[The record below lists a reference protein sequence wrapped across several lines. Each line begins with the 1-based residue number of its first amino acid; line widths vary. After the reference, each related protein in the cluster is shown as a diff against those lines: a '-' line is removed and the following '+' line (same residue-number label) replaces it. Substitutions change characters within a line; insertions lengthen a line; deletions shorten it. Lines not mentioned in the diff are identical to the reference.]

1 MCHDRGLTIWAD
13 SRRECN
19 EFMELSEMRDQLAD
33 FETRTD
39 KLGRRL

>member
-1 MCHDRGLTIWAD
+1 MIDAAGAMSPHGV
-13 SRRECN
+13 N
-19 EFMELSEMRDQLAD
+19 EFMELSEMRDQVAD

>member
-1 MCHDRGLTIWAD
+1 VQCP
-13 SRRECN
+13 RRECN
-19 EFMELSEMRDQLAD
+19 ELMELSEMRDQVAD

>member
-1 MCHDRGLTIWAD
+1 M
-13 SRRECN
+13 ECK
-19 EFMELSEMRDQLAD
+19 EFMELSEMRDQVAD

>member
-1 MCHDRGLTIWAD
+1 MQRVNVPAWSATV
-13 SRRECN
+13 ECN